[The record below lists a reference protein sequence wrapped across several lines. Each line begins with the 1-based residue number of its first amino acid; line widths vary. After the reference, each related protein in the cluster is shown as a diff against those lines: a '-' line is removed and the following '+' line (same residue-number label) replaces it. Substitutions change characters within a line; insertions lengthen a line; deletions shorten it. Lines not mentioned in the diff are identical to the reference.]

1 MLSMNEFTSHTILVV
16 LISDSSSQSGS
27 LTRVLAIPS
36 EISALTDH
44 PDGIWYLIND
54 DQKNR
59 YCSAIGRDIEIVEG
73 EIIYDKITSEL
84 SFAGAGKRATK
95 DLTSRQRILEFI
107 KANPG
112 SNASDINE
120 SIGRDHENLR
130 L

>member
-1 MLSMNEFTSHTILVV
+1 MAVS
-16 LISDSSSQSGS
+16 
-27 LTRVLAIPS
+27 S
-36 EISALTDH
+36 EISALADH

-59 YCSAIGRDIEIVEG
+59 YFSAIGRDIEIVEG
-73 EIIYDKITSEL
+73 QIINYKRTSEL
-84 SFAGAGKRATK
+84 SFTGAGKRATK

-112 SNASDINE
+112 SNASNIDE